1 MVNKKFTFVDLFA
14 GCGGLS
20 EGFYKEGYK
29 ALLHLEIDSAA
40 CKTLSTRMK
49 YYGYTND
56 EISNSVLCAD
66 ITSDDIID
74 QIDKRINEEVD
85 IIIGGPPCQ
94 AYSSVGRAQSPD
106 GMNNDP
112 RNYLFEN
119 YLLILNHLKP
129 KMFIFENVKGILSAH
144 PNGVKIFPKVI
155 EEMRKTYKVVDIP
168 DVITL
173 NAADYGVPQIRERV
187 ILIGVRNDIDYIEP
201 IDIYKQIK
209 KTNSDS
215 DKKLPSFV
223 TVREA
228 ITDLP
233 KLEPGKGAEVQQIE
247 RIDIINSYLEKVRSA
262 DGVVYN
268 HQARKHNDEDRE
280 RYRILSE
287 HQTWQLKDLQEIRP
301 DLVHHDPKHFGNRY
315 TVQEYDRPGRTVVA
329 HLYKDGNLF
338 IHPDSEQAR
347 TFTVREAARIQS
359 FPDDFVFEGS
369 RTDQYKQV
377 GNAVPP
383 LMAQAFAKAIKPFIK
398 TVIQEEKKNDD
409 NK

>member
-1 MVNKKFTFVDLFA
+1 MAQKKYTFVDLFA

-29 ALLHLEIDSAA
+29 ALLHLEIDPTA
-40 CKTLSTRMK
+40 CKTLATRMK
-49 YYGYTND
+49 YYKYSD
-56 EISNSVLCAD
+56 KDIERAVLCKD
-66 ITSDDIID
+66 ITDDDVLDVID
-74 QIDKRINEEVD
+74 QHVNQEVD

-106 GMNNDP
+106 SMNNDP

-119 YLLILNHLKP
+119 YLLILNHLRP
-129 KMFIFENVKGILSAH
+129 KLFIFENVKGILSAH

-155 EEMRKTYKVVDIP
+155 SEMRQTYKVVDIP
-168 DVITL
+168 EIITL

-187 ILIGVRNDIDYIEP
+187 ILIGVRNDIEIDP
-201 IDIYKQIK
+201 IDIYKSIK
-209 KTNSDS
+209 PSHSDTDIS
-215 DKKLPSFV
+215 LPDYI
-223 TVREA
+223 TVRQA

-233 KLEPGKGAEVQQIE
+233 KLEPGQGDEVQTG
-247 RIDIINSYLEKVRSA
+247 INYEISNPFLDKVRNDS
-262 DGVVYN
+262 DLVFN
-268 HQARKHNDEDRE
+268 HQARIHNDVDRE

-287 HQTWQLKDLQEIRP
+287 HQNWQLKDLQEVRP
-301 DLVHHDPKHFGNRY
+301 DLIHHDPKHFGNRY
-315 TVQEYDRPGRTVVA
+315 TVQEYDKPGRTVVA

-338 IHPDSEQAR
+338 IHPDSTQAR

-383 LMAQAFAKAIKPFIK
+383 LMAQAFAKTIRSYLSIIDKK
-398 TVIQEEKKNDD
+398 EK
-409 NK
+409 NKDEDK